1 MGGAVIGVGV
11 CPLPLSFTCPPG
23 LADGADRLRPA
34 GGLPGPMDEE
44 IMLAKGGLLLAAL
57 MMPAL
62 ALAGPRVASMNLCAD
77 ELVLRL
83 ADREQIASVSFLAL
97 EARISTVADLAA
109 TVPINHGQAED
120 VVVQRPDLVIAGK
133 YTTRTT
139 VALLRRLGLPV
150 AELDVPVTF
159 EAVQAQI
166 REVAAHLGQAARG
179 EAMVDD
185 IDRRL
190 AAVRPA
196 AGRIRALV
204 LSPNGVTAGPGS
216 LVDTLLVRAGLVN
229 LGRDP
234 ALAGYTSLPLEMIL
248 NLKPDLLIMDMEPL
262 PAPSLAHQVLRHPA
276 LRDLPFRMAVVGVP
290 NRLWTCAGPAMV
302 EAVEILADAGR
313 QIEEEGQDAA
323 QMATLRPE

>member
-1 MGGAVIGVGV
+1 MRAM
-11 CPLPLSFTCPPG
+11 
-23 LADGADRLRPA
+23 R
-34 GGLPGPMDEE
+34 
-44 IMLAKGGLLLAAL
+44 GLLLAAL
-57 MMPAL
+57 MMPAA

-97 EARISTVADLAA
+97 ETRISTVADLAA

-120 VVVQRPDLVIAGK
+120 VVLQRPDLVIAGK

-150 AELDVPVTF
+150 TELDVPVTF
-159 EAVQAQI
+159 EAVTAQI
-166 REVAAHLGQAARG
+166 RDVAARLGQPGRA
-179 EAMVDD
+179 EAMIAG
-185 IDRRL
+185 IDARL

-196 AGRIRALV
+196 GGSVRALV
-204 LSPNGVTAGPGS
+204 LRPNGVTAGRGS
-216 LVDTLLVRAGLVN
+216 LVDTLLMRAGLVN

-234 ALAGYTSLPLEMIL
+234 ALAGYTSLPLEMVL

-262 PAPSLAHQVLRHPA
+262 PGPSLAHQVLGHPA

-290 NRLWTCAGPAMV
+290 NRLWTCAGPAMA
-302 EAVEILADAGR
+302 EAVEILAKAGR
-313 QIEEEGQDAA
+313 QFEKEAQDAA
-323 QMATLRPE
+323 RLAALRPE